1 MLPIR
6 KVTAVTVFM
15 ENAFYKIDAA
25 SIKPHDVSHL
35 VLTRLC
41 HLIHLY
47 SVVLGFV
54 FFNNFLTVL
63 Y

>member
-35 VLTRLC
+35 ILTKLC
-41 HLIHLY
+41 HLIYLY
-47 SVVLGFV
+47 SVVLFLF
-54 FFNNFLTVL
+54 FFNNFLTVS

>member
-25 SIKPHDVSHL
+25 SIKPH
-35 VLTRLC
+35 
-41 HLIHLY
+41 
-47 SVVLGFV
+47 GKW
-54 FFNNFLTVL
+54 
-63 Y
+63 

>member
-6 KVTAVTVFM
+6 KVIAVTVFM
-15 ENAFYKIDAA
+15 ENAFYEIDAA

-35 VLTRLC
+35 VLTKLC
-41 HLIHLY
+41 HLFYLY
-47 SVVLGFV
+47 SVVLFC
-54 FFNNFLTVL
+54 FNNFLTVS